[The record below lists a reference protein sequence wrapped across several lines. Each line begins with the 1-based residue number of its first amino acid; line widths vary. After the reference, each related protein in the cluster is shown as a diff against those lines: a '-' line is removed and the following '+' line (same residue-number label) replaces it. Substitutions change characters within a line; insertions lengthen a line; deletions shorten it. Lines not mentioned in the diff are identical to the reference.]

1 MTLVIFSV
9 ALFLIAV
16 KADNLVPVTEDHD
29 PRVQLIPTHQTKYD
43 RLLEMPKP
51 TLAALLI
58 SDPKSYLVIVG
69 IAINSQQ

>member
-69 IAINSQQ
+69 VAISSPQ